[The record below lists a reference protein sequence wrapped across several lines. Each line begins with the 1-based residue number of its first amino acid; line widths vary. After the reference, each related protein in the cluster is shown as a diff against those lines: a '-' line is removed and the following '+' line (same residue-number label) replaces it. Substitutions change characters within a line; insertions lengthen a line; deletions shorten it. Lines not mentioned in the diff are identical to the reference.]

1 MTPGNLFHAILLNN
15 NNNFVVRLF
24 RNNAGWSDFCG
35 LDINWLFM
43 KSIPVKIIL
52 ISLLV
57 LFITGCKKNYVISE
71 KQQILFQLDYINYA
85 WGYHH
90 SGYIIDNFGN
100 VMTYNNPENWIFPDK
115 DFGISANQVSENL
128 SKCRQSGKKI
138 SKEELQKYTNYIKN
152 IASSKVTALK
162 NVAADAG
169 SSEFIC
175 YQFSE
180 SSLTYKGSLIKM
192 EGDFTR
198 ENLNFHSK
206 KVAAWMKEINFSLPK
221 N

>member
-1 MTPGNLFHAILLNN
+1 
-15 NNNFVVRLF
+15 
-24 RNNAGWSDFCG
+24 
-35 LDINWLFM
+35 M
-43 KSIPVKIIL
+43 KFIQVKIIL
-52 ISLLV
+52 IFLFV
-57 LFITGCKKNYVISE
+57 LFTTGCKKNYIISE
-71 KQQILFQLDYINYA
+71 KQEILFQFEYVNYA
-85 WGYHH
+85 WGHHH
-90 SGYIIDNFGN
+90 SGFIIDNYGN
-100 VMTYNNPENWIFPDK
+100 VLTYNNPENWNFPDK
-115 DFGISANQVSENL
+115 DFVISANKVGDNL

-162 NVAADAG
+162 NVAADEG

-180 SSLTYKGSLIKM
+180 SSLTYKSSLIKM

-198 ENLNFHSK
+198 ENLNFYSK
-206 KVAAWMKEINFSLPK
+206 KVVAWMKEINISLPK